1 MKADLVRLAT
11 TEEEFK
17 KMNEENKFYD
27 EHSQHFHRKI
37 FEKMQDDSMF
47 LAYHILD
54 KQGKKTGVGDFVE
67 QFSKLIKEIMK
78 EKIELLGSYLKK

>member
-37 FEKMQDDSMF
+37 FENMQDDSMF

-54 KQGKKTGVGDFVE
+54 KQGKKKVLET
-67 QFSKLIKEIMK
+67 
-78 EKIELLGSYLKK
+78 LLNNFQNS